1 MSRDC
6 DSFLVRLCPLVFT
19 LLKGRG
25 LVTVVPLALLLCCRL
40 PNRPVINTPVVS
52 VMVHSE
58 GAPPSSPPERPILV
72 EFALLETE
80 ERTKPVCV
88 FWNHSLE

>member
-1 MSRDC
+1 M
-6 DSFLVRLCPLVFT
+6 FT
-19 LLKGRG
+19 P
-25 LVTVVPLALLLCCRL
+25 VNFPLCCRL

-52 VMVHSE
+52 ALVYSE
-58 GAPPSSPPERPILV
+58 GTPLSSSLPRPVLV

-80 ERTKPVCV
+80 ERSKPVCV